1 MEQKIVLQNLEGG
14 QYFYDEAVKTLRTN
28 IQFCGSEIKI
38 VMLTSCIPGEGKS
51 ETSFALASSLA
62 DIGKKTL
69 LIDGDI
75 RKSVLVAKHG
85 IKGKINGLTQ
95 YLSGQKKQ
103 EEVIYRTNVEN
114 LDLIAAGPYAPNPA
128 ELLEEKEFKDLL
140 GRVRKEYDYVIIDTP
155 PMSNLIDG
163 AIVAKSCDGA
173 VLVIESGAVSYRVA
187 RKVKE
192 QLERSGCRIL
202 GSVINKAE
210 AKNMGGY
217 YNKYYKKAYDKYYV
231 SDENAKAEDK

>member
-1 MEQKIVLQNLEGG
+1 MEQKIVLQSSEGG
-14 QYFYDEAVKTLRTN
+14 QYFFDEAVKTLRTN
-28 IQFCGSEIKI
+28 IQFCGSEIKT
-38 VMLTSCIPGEGKS
+38 VMFTSCIPGEGKS

-69 LIDGDI
+69 LIDADI
-75 RKSVLVAKHG
+75 RKSVLVARHG

-95 YLSGQKKQ
+95 YLSGQKKR
-103 EEVIYRTNVEN
+103 EEIIYHTNVEN

-128 ELLEEKEFKDLL
+128 ELLEEQEFKELL
-140 GRVRKEYDYVIIDTP
+140 AQVREKYDYIVIDTP

-163 AIVAKSCDGA
+163 AVVAKNCDGA

-202 GSVINKAE
+202 GCVLNKAD

-231 SDENAKAEDK
+231 SSENAGAEDK